1 MTAFDPLIRNPEPDG
16 GIMPDITRM
25 FRGPLNDFEVEV
37 VFGGTEDTSPYEAH
51 TYEEYVFLAEGEV
64 VVTRDDKDEPET
76 VYGPGLSCTCP
87 PGSCTASI
95 CRTTPTRLVV
105 IHPARNDGGV

>member
-1 MTAFDPLIRNPEPDG
+1 
-16 GIMPDITRM
+16 MPDITRM

-64 VVTRDDKDEPET
+64 VVTRDDKDEPERFT
-76 VYGPGLSCTCP
+76 GPAFMHVPTGVMHSFDL
-87 PGSCTASI
+87 
-95 CRTTPTRLVV
+95 RTTPTRLVV